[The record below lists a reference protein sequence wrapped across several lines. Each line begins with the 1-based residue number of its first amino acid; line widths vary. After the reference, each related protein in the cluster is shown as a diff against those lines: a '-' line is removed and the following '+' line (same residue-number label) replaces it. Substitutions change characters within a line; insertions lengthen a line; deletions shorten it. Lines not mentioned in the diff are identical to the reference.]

1 MPLLDTLEK
10 ELKAIG
16 PKVDAADLKI
26 LDALEEKA
34 AADKVLDKA
43 KAKVLKLKAV
53 RDPLRVEQMQLQSAV
68 GNVNGGPPA
77 QTLANGG
84 T

>member
-1 MPLLDTLEK
+1 MPLLETLES

-16 PKVDAADLKI
+16 PKVDVADLKI

-34 AADKVLDKA
+34 AAGKVLDKT
-43 KAKVLKLKAV
+43 KAKVRKLKAV
-53 RDPLRVEQMQLQSAV
+53 RDPLRVEQMQLQTAV
-68 GNVNGGPPA
+68 GNVDGSPPA
-77 QTLANGG
+77 QNVNGA

>member
-1 MPLLDTLEK
+1 MPLLDTLQS
-10 ELKAIG
+10 ELKAIS

-34 AADKVLDKA
+34 AAGKVLDKA
-43 KAKVLKLKAV
+43 KAKVRKLKAV
-53 RDPLRVEQMQLQSAV
+53 RDPLRVEQMQLQTAV
-68 GNVNGGPPA
+68 GNVDGSPPA
-77 QTLANGG
+77 QNVNGA